1 MKKDGLMK
9 IFLDGL
15 IYQNPVL
22 VQLLGVCSTLA
33 VTTSLENA
41 LGMSAAVIVV
51 LICSNIAISLLRK
64 IIPQEVR
71 IVSYIVVIAGFVT
84 VVDLLMQA
92 FLPSLATSLGIFIPL
107 VVVNCI
113 ILARAEAFASKNGVL
128 ASAVDGL
135 GMGLG
140 YSVVI
145 CFVGFVR
152 ELIGAGTIWGHEVF
166 GGVYQPSS
174 LFILPAGAFIVLGCT
189 IALYQGVSAK
199 LKERK
204 EAGK

>member
-9 IFLDGL
+9 VFLDGL
-15 IYQNPVL
+15 IFQNPVL

-33 VTTSLENA
+33 VTTSLQNA

-92 FLPSLATSLGIFIPL
+92 YLPSLASSLGIFIPL

-145 CFVGFVR
+145 CFVGFIR

-166 GGVYQPSS
+166 GGVYQPCS
-174 LFILPAGAFIVLGCT
+174 LIILPAGAFIVLGCT
-189 IALYQGVSAK
+189 IALYQGVSARIK
-199 LKERK
+199 DRK

>member
-1 MKKDGLMK
+1 MKKKSLGAIFMDGLL
-9 IFLDGL
+9 F
-15 IYQNPVL
+15 QNPIL
-22 VQLLGVCSTLA
+22 VQMLGVCSSLA
-33 VTTSLENA
+33 VTTSLINA

-64 IIPQEVR
+64 IIPDQVR

-84 VVDLLMQA
+84 IVDLLMQA
-92 FLPSLATSLGIFIPL
+92 YLPSLADSLGIFIPL

-128 ASAVDGL
+128 ASAVDGI

-145 CFVGFVR
+145 CIIAFVR
-152 ELIGAGTIWGHEVF
+152 ELIGSGTILGYEVF
-166 GGVYQPSS
+166 GGYYQPSS

-189 IALYQGVSAK
+189 IACYQAVRNRKAA
-199 LKERK
+199 RK
-204 EAGK
+204 EALK